1 MYTKG
6 WPKRTLKSGL
16 HHCGLVPVLPTPFFV
31 VVVVTSEHHFA
42 ARKRMFA
49 SEILQNSE
57 LASAN
62 GSKFRKY
69 YSPNPCANNISLPTL
84 PRPALAQKSEFSGT
98 SVPQACPGAWGWG
111 AVGEGDRCC
120 AQAHCACGRAARSP
134 AVNCGGVPL
143 FWQKQ
148 SCGGWRRGKHLPSS
162 SGVQRTASLKD
173 SEGRT
178 ERSNWLDTPAW
189 AGGVESSFVL
199 GCRA

>member
-1 MYTKG
+1 MYIKG

-16 HHCGLVPVLPTPFFV
+16 HHCGLVPVLPNPFFV

-98 SVPQACPGAWGWG
+98 SLPQACPGAWGWG

-134 AVNCGGVPL
+134 AVNCGGAPPL
-143 FWQKQ
+143 LAKAELRWVEKRKTSAFLIWR
-148 SCGGWRRGKHLPSS
+148 STYGFPEGLGG
-162 SGVQRTASLKD
+162 
-173 SEGRT
+173 E
-178 ERSNWLDTPAW
+178 N
-189 AGGVESSFVL
+189 
-199 GCRA
+199 RAF